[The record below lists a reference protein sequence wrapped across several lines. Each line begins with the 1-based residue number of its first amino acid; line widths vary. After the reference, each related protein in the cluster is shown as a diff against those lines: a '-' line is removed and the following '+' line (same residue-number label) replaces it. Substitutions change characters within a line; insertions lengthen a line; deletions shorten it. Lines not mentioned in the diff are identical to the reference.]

1 MFRAIDSN
9 EYIDGGPI
17 LNNRPPMS
25 ILFVCFIFITTFFVM
40 NLFISVIVSK
50 FNEQKQKTEGIA
62 GLTDEQK
69 EWVKI

>member
-1 MFRAIDSN
+1 
-9 EYIDGGPI
+9 
-17 LNNRPPMS
+17 
-25 ILFVCFIFITTFFVM
+25 M

-50 FNEQKQKTEGIA
+50 FNEQKQKTEGIS